1 MFDCKTMTKKYY
13 WAVAAAFVAGTM
25 TTGTIVNADKPTE
38 EAGGPMSQI
47 KTFDF
52 TGVQTIDV
60 SSTGPFIMTT
70 CATNSLGSMEDTMS
84 VRNSINI
91 IGFTHTDLPTDES
104 NCFTIG
110 AEANDSLEVSVT
122 QKEGLT
128 NGRISVQTTQ
138 GGIVTFT
145 P

>member
-1 MFDCKTMTKKYY
+1 MIKNYY
-13 WAVAAAFVAGTM
+13 WAMAVMAAFVAGTM

-60 SSTGPFIMTT
+60 SSTGPFIMIA
-70 CATNSLGSMEDTMS
+70 CATNSLGTTNDSMS
-84 VRNSINI
+84 VSNSINL
-91 IGFTHTDLPTDES
+91 IGFIDIELSDEET
-104 NCFTIG
+104 NCFTQG
-110 AEANDSLEVSVT
+110 AEANDSLEVSVS
-122 QKEGLT
+122 QNDGFT

-138 GGIVTFT
+138 GAIVTFT